1 MKKLRTII
9 KREYLTRVNSKAFIF
24 STILGPIIMVAFT
37 VAPVLIAS
45 METGEAT
52 RLAIVDQTGRIYNRV
67 RESIINESSAGSKP
81 SSPAGLP
88 MDMSQSPEERARQAG
103 RAIKGDFK
111 IERVELAERAL
122 EDVKHELNERVRRKE
137 LDGYIVIPPDVLIGK
152 KAEYYGRNV
161 GDFINSIRIEEGLSR
176 AVNEQRLADR
186 GVDQNLLREMSKR
199 VTVNTFKVSEETEEQ
214 DSGEAFFLVLGVGFL
229 IFVMILMYGGTVLS
243 AVIEEKETRIAEV
256 LFSSV
261 RAFPLMLGKLV
272 GVSLVALTQFAIWG
286 LLIGGFS
293 VYGVATL
300 RGQGMDLQL
309 PPIVAADVV
318 YFVLFFLLGFFM
330 YASVYAVIGSI
341 VRSYD
346 ESQGFLMV
354 AIVPLIFSFYLVFPV
369 VRSPESTVAVWASI
383 FPFSS
388 PVIMPVRIVS
398 QTLPFWQIG
407 LSLLIGFGTVIL
419 LTWLAA
425 RIYRIGMLMYGK
437 RATIPEVWRW
447 VRQA

>member
-1 MKKLRTII
+1 MKKLLTIT
-9 KREYLTRVNSKAFIF
+9 KREYLTRVNSKAFVF
-24 STILGPIIMVAFT
+24 TTILGPIVMVAFM
-37 VAPVLIAS
+37 VVPVLITM

-52 RLAIVDQTGRIYNRV
+52 RLAIVDQTGRIYDRV
-67 RESIINESSAGSKP
+67 RGSIINEASEGSER
-81 SSPAGLP
+81 ALP
-88 MDMSQSPEERARQAG
+88 MDMSQSPAERARQAA
-103 RAIKGDFK
+103 RALKGDFK
-111 IERVELAERAL
+111 IEKVEPAGRAL
-122 EDVKHELNERVRRKE
+122 EDVKRELTERVRREE
-137 LDGYIVIPPDVLIGK
+137 LDGYVVIPPDVLTGR

-161 GDFINSIRIEEGLSR
+161 GDFINSIRIAEGLSR
-176 AVNEQRLADR
+176 AVNEQRLADT

-214 DSGEAFFLVLGVGFL
+214 DSGEAFFLVLGVGLL
-229 IFVMILMYGGTVLS
+229 IFIMILLYGGTVLS
-243 AVIEEKETRIAEV
+243 AVMEEKETRIAEI

-261 RAFPLMLGKLV
+261 RPFPLMLGKLA

-286 LLIGGFS
+286 LLVGGFS
-293 VYGVATL
+293 VYGVAML
-300 RGQGMDLQL
+300 QGQGMDLQL
-309 PPIVAADVV
+309 PTVSAVNVV

-341 VRSYD
+341 VRTYD

-354 AIVPLIFSFYLVFPV
+354 AIVPLILSFYLVFPV
-369 VRSPESTVAVWASI
+369 VRRPESSVAFWASI
-383 FPFSS
+383 VPLSS

-398 QTLPFWQIG
+398 QTVPFWQIG
-407 LSLLIGFGTVIL
+407 LSLLLGFGAVIL

>member
-1 MKKLRTII
+1 MKKLLTII

-24 STILGPIIMVAFT
+24 STLLGPIVMAAFMV
-37 VAPVLIAS
+37 VPVLTAMIEMGA
-45 METGEAT
+45 AT
-52 RLAIVDQTGRIYNRV
+52 HLAIVDQTGRIFDRV
-67 RESIINESSAGSKP
+67 RNSIINEAGEGSER
-81 SSPAGLP
+81 SLADDLP
-88 MDMSQSPEERARQAG
+88 VDMSQSPEERARQAG
-103 RAIKGDFK
+103 KAMKGDFK
-111 IERVELAERAL
+111 IEKADPAGRDLA
-122 EDVKHELNERVRRKE
+122 DVKRELNERVRREE
-137 LDGYIVIPPDVLIGK
+137 LDGYIVIPPDVLTGR

-161 GDFINSIRIEEGLSR
+161 SDFINSMRIEEGLSR
-176 AVNEQRLADR
+176 AVNEQRLADT
-186 GVDQNLLREMSKR
+186 GVSQNLLSEMSKQ

-229 IFVMILMYGGTVLS
+229 IFIMILMYGGTVLS
-243 AVIEEKETRIAEV
+243 AVLEEKETRIAEV

-261 RAFPLMLGKLV
+261 RPFPLMLGKLV

-286 LLIGGFS
+286 FLIAGFS
-293 VYGVATL
+293 IYGVAAME
-300 RGQGMDLQL
+300 GQGMDLQL
-309 PPIVAADVV
+309 PSISAANVV

-341 VRSYD
+341 VRTYD

-354 AIVPLIFSFYLVFPV
+354 AIVPLILSFYLVFPV
-369 VRSPESTVAVWASI
+369 VRSPESTMAFWVSI
-383 FPFSS
+383 LPPSS

-398 QTLPFWQIG
+398 QSVPFWQIG
-407 LSLLIGFGTVIL
+407 LSLLLGFGTVIL
-419 LTWLAA
+419 LTWVAS